1 MRRLIKR
8 LSAAAMCVLIFLFSA
23 VDCSAAGLSGSMSVP
38 SMVTKGKNFTV
49 GLQAQCPEKLGTVMF
64 TVVFSENVSYRTCRV
79 NDSNGYIKSY
89 CTDNILRVVYINT
102 LGINVS
108 NINKLVDV
116 TFKAADDLGSGT
128 VQVYTSYSASVNEQD
143 LKDSA
148 GIEYSFDIVS
158 KTGGSVPQARGT
170 ELKTRA
176 PGRSS
181 SAAAKNK
188 NKKESGSANKRS
200 SGSKKD
206 SNDKKSGGSSHSKA
220 ESGAGGISQLNIA
233 GQNNGLTLFLA
244 GGVFALAVAAVAVC
258 SYFAGKKNAGSKGEK
273 HNNKN

>member
-1 MRRLIKR
+1 
-8 LSAAAMCVLIFLFSA
+8 MCVLIFLFSA

-38 SMVTKGKNFTV
+38 SMVTKGRNFTV

-64 TVVFSENVSYRTCRV
+64 TVVFSENVSYRACRV

-148 GIEYSFDIVS
+148 GMEYSFDIVS

-170 ELKTRA
+170 ELKQELRA
-176 PGRSS
+176 DPHRLLQKIKIKRKAAQPIKGAAVPKKTVMTKR
-181 SAAAKNK
+181 AAAVLTAKPRVRQ
-188 NKKESGSANKRS
+188 AVY
-200 SGSKKD
+200 
-206 SNDKKSGGSSHSKA
+206 HSL
-220 ESGAGGISQLNIA
+220 ILQ
-233 GQNNGLTLFLA
+233 
-244 GGVFALAVAAVAVC
+244 
-258 SYFAGKKNAGSKGEK
+258 GKITV
-273 HNNKN
+273 

>member
-38 SMVTKGKNFTV
+38 SMVTKGRNFTV

-64 TVVFSENVSYRTCRV
+64 TVVFSENVSYRACRV

-143 LKDSA
+143 LKDLPEWNTALILSVKPA
-148 GIEYSFDIVS
+148 ALCRRQEVQSLKQELRADPHRLLQKIKIKRKAAQPIKGAAVPK
-158 KTGGSVPQARGT
+158 KTVMTKR
-170 ELKTRA
+170 
-176 PGRSS
+176 
-181 SAAAKNK
+181 AAAVLTAKPRVRQ
-188 NKKESGSANKRS
+188 AVY
-200 SGSKKD
+200 
-206 SNDKKSGGSSHSKA
+206 HSL
-220 ESGAGGISQLNIA
+220 ILQ
-233 GQNNGLTLFLA
+233 
-244 GGVFALAVAAVAVC
+244 
-258 SYFAGKKNAGSKGEK
+258 GKITV
-273 HNNKN
+273 

>member
-1 MRRLIKR
+1 
-8 LSAAAMCVLIFLFSA
+8 MCVLIFLFSA
-23 VDCSAAGLSGSMSVP
+23 VDCSAAGLSGSISVP

-49 GLQAQCPEKLGTVMF
+49 GLQAESREKLGTVMF
-64 TVVFSENVSYRTCRV
+64 TVVFSENVSYRSCRV

-116 TFKAADDLGSGT
+116 TFKAADGLGSGT

-148 GIEYSFDIVS
+148 GMEYSFDIVS

-181 SAAAKNK
+181 SADAKNK
-188 NKKESGSANKRS
+188 KKSGSADKRS

-206 SNDKKSGGSSHSKA
+206 SNDKKSGGSSNSKA
-220 ESGAGGISQLNIA
+220 ESEAGGISQLNIA

>member
-8 LSAAAMCVLIFLFSA
+8 LSAAAMCALIFLFSA

-64 TVVFSENVSYRTCRV
+64 TVVFSENVSYRACRV

-143 LKDSA
+143 LKDST
-148 GIEYSFDIVS
+148 GMEYSFDIVS

-188 NKKESGSANKRS
+188 NKKESG
-200 SGSKKD
+200 
-206 SNDKKSGGSSHSKA
+206 
-220 ESGAGGISQLNIA
+220 
-233 GQNNGLTLFLA
+233 
-244 GGVFALAVAAVAVC
+244 
-258 SYFAGKKNAGSKGEK
+258 
-273 HNNKN
+273 

>member
-1 MRRLIKR
+1 MRLLIKR
-8 LSAAAMCVLIFLFSA
+8 LSVAAMCAVIFLFSA
-23 VDCSAAGLSGSMSVP
+23 VDCSAADLSGSMSVP

-64 TVVFSENVSYRTCRV
+64 TVVFSDNIQYKSCKV

-108 NINKLVDV
+108 NINQLVNV

-143 LKDSA
+143 LQDST
-148 GIEYSFDIVS
+148 GTEYSFDIVS
-158 KTGGSVPQARGT
+158 KTSGSVPQARGT
-170 ELKTRA
+170 ELKTKA
-176 PGRSS
+176 PSSSS

-188 NKKESGSANKRS
+188 NKSSSANKKS
-200 SGSKKD
+200 SSAKKD
-206 SNDKKSGGSSHSKA
+206 SSASYNEADS
-220 ESGAGGISQLNIA
+220 EAGGISQLNIA

-244 GGVFALAVAAVAVC
+244 GGVFALAVVAVVVC
-258 SYFAGKKNAGSKGEK
+258 SYFAGKKNGNSKNEK
-273 HNNKN
+273 RNNKN